1 MARHSHEDA
10 QKTRKAILD
19 SALRLFSR
27 RGFERT
33 SLFDIAKY
41 AGVTRGAIY
50 WHFDD
55 KRDLLLE
62 LYDRTDRELLSSSFL
77 VNATKI
83 EEENPLD
90 CLRSWMLSHSDEK
103 SIQFF
108 RSSFFELFGN
118 IFRGTIGDDELRQRF
133 MKLVE
138 FRRRTFM
145 DILKNCVRK
154 GQLPANLDVKAA
166 ADYLMVFMG
175 GYVHTLRTA
184 FSADIVDHF
193 PFYVDMTL
201 KELSHFT
208 VDLVGT
214 YSSVRI

>member
-1 MARHSHEDA
+1 MARHTHDDA

-27 RGFERT
+27 RGYERT
-33 SLFDIAKY
+33 SLSDIAKY

-62 LYDRTDRELLSSSFL
+62 LCNRTDRELLASEAL
-77 VNATKI
+77 AHATKI
-83 EEENPLD
+83 EEPNPLG

-108 RSSFFELFGN
+108 RSSFFILFGN
-118 IFRGTIGDDELRQRF
+118 IIRGMVGDEELQKRF
-133 MKLVE
+133 MEIVD

-145 DILKNCVRK
+145 DILKNCIRK
-154 GQLPANLDVKAA
+154 GQLPVNLDVQAA
-166 ADYLMVFMG
+166 ADYLMVFMT
-175 GYVHTLRTA
+175 GYIHTLRTD
-184 FSADIVDHF
+184 FSADIVKKY
-193 PFYVDMTL
+193 PLYVDMAIKGLRNITV
-201 KELSHFT
+201 ELVSANAP
-208 VDLVGT
+208 V
-214 YSSVRI
+214 SV

>member
-1 MARHSHEDA
+1 MARHSHDDA

-33 SLFDIAKY
+33 SLSDIAKY

-62 LYDRTDRELLSSSFL
+62 LCNRTDRELLSSTSL
-77 VNATKI
+77 VNGTKI
-83 EEENPLD
+83 EENNPLE
-90 CLRSWMLSHSDEK
+90 CLRSWMLSHFDEK

-108 RSSFFELFGN
+108 RSRFFVLFGN
-118 IFRGTIGDDELRQRF
+118 IIRGMVGDDELRQRF
-133 MKLVE
+133 MELVE
-138 FRRRTFM
+138 FRRRTFV
-145 DILKNCVRK
+145 DILKNCIRK
-154 GQLPANLDVKAA
+154 GQLPANLDVQAA
-166 ADYLMVFMG
+166 ADYLMVFMT
-175 GYVHTLRTA
+175 GYIHTLRTA
-184 FSADIVDHF
+184 FSEDIVDRF

-201 KELSHFT
+201 RELSHFT
-208 VDLVGT
+208 VDLIG
-214 YSSVRI
+214 SHAPVRV